1 MQAETKFTHVS
12 HTTFFSENRFAERTT
27 LRRFLAL
34 NEDSF
39 FAERFEHAHN
49 CEHFAASE
57 ENAEHFERV
66 ASSETVVARVKI
78 SRNNT
83 SCVYVSDSYIRLC
96 DCYIARDEVSENLS
110 SEEEIAAYALSK
122 YQEHVERVFTLFSE
136 FLREEKQLAQKRRA
150 AALAMKKKVKLDDE
164 EI

>member
-34 NEDSF
+34 NESSF

-66 ASSETVVARVKI
+66 ASSETVVCKVAI
-78 SRNNT
+78 SHNNKEV
-83 SCVYVSDSYIRLC
+83 SVYVSDTYIRLC

-110 SEEEIAAYALSK
+110 SEEEIAEYALSK
-122 YQEHVERVFTLFSE
+122 YQEHVQRVFTLFSE
-136 FLREEKQLAQKRRA
+136 FLREEKQLAAKRRA
-150 AALAMKKKVKLDDE
+150 AALAMKKKMNDE